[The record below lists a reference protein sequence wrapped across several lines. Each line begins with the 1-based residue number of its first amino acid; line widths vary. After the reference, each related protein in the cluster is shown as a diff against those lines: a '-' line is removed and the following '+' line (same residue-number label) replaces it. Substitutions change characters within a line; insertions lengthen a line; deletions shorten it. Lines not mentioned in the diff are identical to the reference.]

1 MALSLS
7 GMRQVMLAID
17 FNNADTFDLNRCRSI
32 EENNA
37 LLEEK
42 FPDVPLCC
50 GRDGILDVDKNTCSN
65 SQELPQAM
73 TACNWRNKQ
82 SLLVSRLDVDEEDK
96 VVNSTNFICIGSLSK
111 ERTFLGAVTCKVTP

>member
-1 MALSLS
+1 MQLSTIKS
-7 GMRQVMLAID
+7 G
-17 FNNADTFDLNRCRSI
+17 DTFDLNRCRSRSI

-50 GRDGILDVDKNTCSN
+50 GRDGILDVDKNSCSN
-65 SQELPQAM
+65 SQPLPQAM

-82 SLLVSRLDVDEEDK
+82 SLLVSRLDMDEVK
-96 VVNSTNFICIGSLSK
+96 NSSTNFICIGSLAK
-111 ERTFLGAVTCKVTP
+111 ERTFLGAVTCKVAPR